1 MSRTAL
7 FRKTLLT
14 AGMFAILPCVLPAQE
29 QTAEEARSA
38 GAVSGFSLLDVENE
52 SLLRAE
58 FPGHK
63 NWGRVKKG
71 AVLEGRLSLP
81 LYSGEKQVGRLYGR
95 STRWRRSTQRSTAW
109 N

>member
-14 AGMFAILPCVLPAQE
+14 AGMFAILPCVLPAR
-29 QTAEEARSA
+29 TKIAEEARSA

-81 LYSGEKQVGRLYGR
+81 LYTCEQIAAPAY
-95 STRWRRSTQRSTAW
+95 STIRQCTAAM
-109 N
+109 